1 MSRINDEDMS
11 RVSGGLRNVDKL
23 EALIRDCKA
32 KGMPLFQIQ
41 RLILTQPVCEEFLYP
56 VRDETGKL
64 IGLEGAGDL
73 NEYLDDYYNSLTL
86 PEVKSE
92 EAGSV

>member
-1 MSRINDEDMS
+1 MAKVSDEEMS

-23 EALIRDCKA
+23 EALIREYKA
-32 KGMPLFQIQ
+32 QGMTLGQVQ
-41 RLILTQPVCEEFLYP
+41 RIVLCQPVCEDFLYP

-64 IGLEGAGDL
+64 IGLEGADVL
-73 NEYLDDYYNSLTL
+73 YEYTNAYYDSLVL

-92 EAGSV
+92 